1 MLPISLLQSQLAHN
15 KKRINELQY
24 VSKQIGCRITR
35 INHDII
41 ERKYNK
47 QQFMVLVLES
57 DKAMSLKDLHK
68 TRKQLKQLAILQK
81 SIKQAIHWRV
91 AQDSYL
97 LHLSLKD

>member
-1 MLPISLLQSQLAHN
+1 MLPINLLQSQLAHN

-24 VSKQIGCRITR
+24 VAKQIGCRLTR

-57 DKAMSLKDLHK
+57 DKATSLKDLQK

-81 SIKQAIHWRV
+81 NIKQEIGYSHFYHEV
-91 AQDSYL
+91 MFEGE
-97 LHLSLKD
+97 